1 MRTWADVQAFVAKHV
16 LPYKVLRF
24 NMSRAGVLVDTF
36 TDRSVANTVREAR
49 RLLR

>member
-1 MRTWADVQAFVAKHV
+1 MRTWVEVQAFVTKHD

-36 TDRSVANTVREAR
+36 TDQSVANTVREAR
-49 RLLR
+49 RLLK